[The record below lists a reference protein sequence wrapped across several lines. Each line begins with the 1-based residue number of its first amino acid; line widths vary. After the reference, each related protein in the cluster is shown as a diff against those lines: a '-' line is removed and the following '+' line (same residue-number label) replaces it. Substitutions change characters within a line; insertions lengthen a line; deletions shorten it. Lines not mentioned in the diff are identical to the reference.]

1 MNLAQLRGLAWGMDD
16 AAVGQAVSRFGK
28 RRLKEPKLRRQMAH
42 EITIVK
48 CCELPRMAL
57 QREQREKKRSFI
69 VQAHLW
75 YLIHDTRLQHIQ
87 RATAGPCKKLT
98 LPPMPAGFCAWLE
111 VCGWVGDSS
120 G

>member
-57 QREQREKKRSFI
+57 RPKWPSNENKGKKTQLHCTSPF
-69 VQAHLW
+69 VVP
-75 YLIHDTRLQHIQ
+75 D
-87 RATAGPCKKLT
+87 P
-98 LPPMPAGFCAWLE
+98 
-111 VCGWVGDSS
+111 
-120 G
+120 